1 MEVAMDA
8 VMGIPRNESLPRG
21 ESIYGRSSKVFIVT
35 WRLGSVSL
43 GRETVE
49 WQYMYLEHV
58 GADD

>member
-1 MEVAMDA
+1 MDA

-35 WRLGSVSL
+35 WRLGGVSL

-49 WQYMYLEHV
+49 
-58 GADD
+58 